1 MTSPSA
7 PSAGE
12 AQVLLTA
19 VRDLGVR
26 AFHTFWQS
34 AVATAGTLYAAS
46 GLDAHEIASVGGLE
60 KLAVVVVGGAGA
72 AGLSAVKTLVL
83 TYHTSKK
90 AVK

>member
-34 AVATAGTLYAAS
+34 ASATAAVLWSAS
-46 GLDAHEIASVGGLE
+46 GLNAHEIASVSGLE
-60 KLAVVVVGGAGA
+60 KFGVVVVGGAGA

-83 TYHTSKK
+83 TFLSSKK